1 MGIVSLFRWPGPK
14 RQAQQTHLE
23 HCIKM
28 NKRDESRWTAII
40 DIDEFITILPAE
52 FSPEHFLTGLW
63 GSRLHRFLSEAETLN
78 AAVVMLYRA
87 NFGSSSH
94 ITPPIGKLTIE
105 SYNQRRMVMF
115 AKEQD
120 QAGKAI
126 FMVTHLKNLTNPH
139 RAMPIEEKDTV
150 DCIYNPWNYSNR
162 SRVVLEPIRLNHYLT
177 RSYSECLSK
186 ASDPRL
192 ANMTFSWRKDLGSKL
207 CDTYMKGQD
216 LYKDSEH
223 IRDEHLSASLWPRII
238 KATMK
243 HFGQWRDGGLFVGFA
258 VPD

>member
-1 MGIVSLFRWPGPK
+1 
-14 RQAQQTHLE
+14 
-23 HCIKM
+23 M